1 MYPIFEDLC
10 VYLWSDL
17 GFWSSTL
24 LQSRE
29 VFLCR
34 FWTFSHKVLC
44 FLDLRKIERERERSS
59 PHMVMKEEEVRR
71 CEIQAWY
78 PAFRRHSLRTLIL
91 PLPEE
96 FISFLMRDDGLYLP
110 KDSLA
115 IPTRTQV
122 PYPTH
127 TLVLCL
133 YLLLFVFW
141 LAL

>member
-1 MYPIFEDLC
+1 VYPIFEDLC
-10 VYLWSDL
+10 VCLWSDL
-17 GFWSSTL
+17 GFCSSTL
-24 LQSRE
+24 FQSRE

-34 FWTFSHKVLC
+34 FWTFPQSTV
-44 FLDLRKIERERERSS
+44 FFGFEGERERERERSS
-59 PHMVMKEEEVRR
+59 PYMVMKEEDVRR

-78 PAFRRHSLRTLIL
+78 PDFRRHSLRTLIL

-127 TLVLCL
+127 TLVICLC
-133 YLLLFVFW
+133 LLLFVFW